1 MEQKQPLTSEQ
12 IKNVKDIGFIH
23 NKGTNAFS
31 GRVITSNGQLTTKQ
45 MKTLSEAALKFGN
58 GTVIFTVRL
67 NVELP
72 GIDFNNIA
80 AFQEF
85 ITQSDLKTGGTG
97 SRVRPIVTCKG
108 TTCKY
113 GLSDTFNLATEIHNQ
128 FYEGY
133 YNVKLP
139 HKFKIA
145 IGGCPNNCV
154 KPDLNDLGIVSV
166 RIPKFKVEKCRGC
179 KKCGVIDMC
188 LNQGGAFS
196 MQQGKIALDRS
207 LCIGCGLCVSKCS
220 FKILE
225 DSEYGFRIFIGGKW
239 GKKTR
244 RGSPL
249 LKIFSKNE
257 MLAVIE
263 KAILLFA
270 REGKVG
276 ERFGETVDRLSIKKA
291 EEMLM
296 SDELLQSREKILKKK

>member
-1 MEQKQPLTSEQ
+1 MEQKQPITVEQ

-23 NKGTNAFS
+23 NKGTNTFS
-31 GRVITSNGQLTTKQ
+31 GRVITTNGQLTTKQ
-45 MKTLSEAALKFGN
+45 TKTLSEAALKFGN

-67 NVELP
+67 NAELP

-80 AFQEF
+80 AFQKF
-85 ITQSDLKTGGTG
+85 IAQSDLKTGGTG

-113 GLSDTFNLATEIHNQ
+113 GLSDTFSIATEIHNR

-133 YNVKLP
+133 YAVKLP

-166 RIPKFKVEKCRGC
+166 RIPKFKIENCRGC
-179 KKCGVIDMC
+179 TKCGVVVTC
-188 LNQGGAFS
+188 LSQGGAFS
-196 MQQGKIALDRS
+196 TQHGKIAIDRS

-249 LKIFSKNE
+249 LKVFSKSE
-257 MLAVIE
+257 IITVIE
-263 KAILLFA
+263 KAILLFV

-296 SDELLQSREKILKKK
+296 SDELLQSREKILEKE